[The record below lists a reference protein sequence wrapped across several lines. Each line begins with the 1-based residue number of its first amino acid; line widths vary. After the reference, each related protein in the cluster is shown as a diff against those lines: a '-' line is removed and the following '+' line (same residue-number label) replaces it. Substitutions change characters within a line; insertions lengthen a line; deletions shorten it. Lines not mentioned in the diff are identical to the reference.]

1 MLCGCGDT
9 GSGEAD
15 RRGGI
20 NTAVANDVASVFK
33 GKTVRPVNMCSH
45 THTLSPAQYGQLLAL
60 EQQIDERINSGD
72 AVDIGYWES
81 LLQQLKAHMARV
93 SLHPVYSLLTYL
105 HFYQARLRDRHQ
117 KLLRNKLFQLKQEVR
132 MLQ

>member
-1 MLCGCGDT
+1 MLT
-9 GSGEAD
+9 
-15 RRGGI
+15 
-20 NTAVANDVASVFK
+20 
-33 GKTVRPVNMCSH
+33 H

-93 SLHPVYSLLTYL
+93 SLHSI
-105 HFYQARLRDRHQ
+105 
-117 KLLRNKLFQLKQEVR
+117 
-132 MLQ
+132 